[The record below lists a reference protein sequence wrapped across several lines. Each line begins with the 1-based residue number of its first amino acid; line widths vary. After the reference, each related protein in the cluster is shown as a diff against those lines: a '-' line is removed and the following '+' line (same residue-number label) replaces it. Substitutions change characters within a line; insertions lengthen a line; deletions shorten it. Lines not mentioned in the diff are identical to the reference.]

1 MTRDWI
7 RSLVNLVIVQY
18 RDDSLKLFRLK
29 GIDDESGG
37 KKEQLWIEF
46 HPKHQLQNDILSSAK
61 NKVEVLWKRLS
72 KIA

>member
-37 KKEQLWIEF
+37 KKEQ
-46 HPKHQLQNDILSSAK
+46 P
-61 NKVEVLWKRLS
+61 
-72 KIA
+72 